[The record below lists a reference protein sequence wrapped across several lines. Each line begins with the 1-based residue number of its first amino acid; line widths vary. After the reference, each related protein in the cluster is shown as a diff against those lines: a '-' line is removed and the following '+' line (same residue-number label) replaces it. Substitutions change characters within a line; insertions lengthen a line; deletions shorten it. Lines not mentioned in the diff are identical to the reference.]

1 MYPVWQVRLVGWTG
15 GASTLRHMD
24 VRELAVPGAFEFTP
38 RVFPDDR
45 GLFVC
50 PYQEEDFVKAV
61 GHPLRVAQTNHSRS
75 RRGTIRGLHFADV
88 PPGQGKYVYCPQGAL
103 LDVAVDIRVGS
114 PTFGAVDAV
123 RLDAVGFRAVYLSE
137 GIGHAMMALEDD
149 TVISYLCS
157 TGYNPSAEHGLNPLD
172 PELGL
177 PWPAEIEVLLSD
189 KDRTAPSLAEARA
202 NGMLPSYEDCLER
215 YQRLRAGA

>member
-1 MYPVWQVRLVGWTG
+1 
-15 GASTLRHMD
+15 MD

-50 PYQEEDFVKAV
+50 PFLEEDFVKAV
-61 GHPLRVAQTNHSRS
+61 GHPLRVAQTNHSKS
-75 RRGTIRGLHFADV
+75 RRGTIRGIHFADV

-103 LDVAVDIRVGS
+103 LDVVVDIRVGS

-123 RLDAVGFRAVYLSE
+123 RLDPVDFRAVYVAE
-137 GIGHAMMALEDD
+137 GIGHAIMALEDD

-157 TGYNPSAEHGLNPLD
+157 TGYNPGGEHGLNPLD
-172 PELGL
+172 PALDL
-177 PWPAEIEVLLSD
+177 PWPKDIEALLSD
-189 KDRTAPSLAEARA
+189 KDRAAPGLAAAEEA
-202 NGMLPSYEDCLER
+202 GLLPSYEDCLAH